1 MREHEAA
8 HDREAE
14 RERKRER
21 ARRAKE
27 ARSDAIKKVKYPYCT
42 Q

>member
-1 MREHEAA
+1 MRESEEAQAHEA
-8 HDREAE
+8 D

-27 ARSDAIKKVKYPYCT
+27 AGLDAIRKGKYPYCT